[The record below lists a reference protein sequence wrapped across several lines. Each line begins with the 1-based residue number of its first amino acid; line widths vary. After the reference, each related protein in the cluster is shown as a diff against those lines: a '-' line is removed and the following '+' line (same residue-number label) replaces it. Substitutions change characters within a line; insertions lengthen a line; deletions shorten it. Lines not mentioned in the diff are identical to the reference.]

1 MFDQNASR
9 EKLEQVAISMKER
22 NFEAVVVKD
31 KKAALKFLQD
41 LFPKQAQVMTAS
53 STTLN
58 EIGFTDFL
66 NAPDAPVT
74 SVHGLINQENDESKR
89 HQLRKQAIMA
99 EYFLASPNAVT
110 EDGIIVAVD
119 ATGSRVGAMPYAA
132 EHLVLVVGAQKI
144 VQNLDEA
151 MRRIREYVFP
161 KEDQRALQA
170 YGAHSSF
177 GKWVIL
183 EREVVPGRI
192 TVVLVEEAL
201 GF

>member
-1 MFDQNASR
+1 MFNQNASR
-9 EKLEQVAISMKER
+9 EKLEQVATAMKER
-22 NFEAVVVKD
+22 NFEAAVVKD

-66 NAPDAPVT
+66 NAPNAPVT
-74 SVHGLINQENDESKR
+74 SVHGLISQENDESKR
-89 HQLRKQAIMA
+89 HRLRKQAIMA

-144 VQNLDEA
+144 VSNLDEA

-192 TVVLVEEAL
+192 IVVLVEESL